1 MVRPILLLAT
11 FLSTASVAIELPSYP
26 IGPDATVSTTQWAW
40 DRFPPRGFVN
50 AGTQFGRDN
59 VLLVTL
65 DAGDGQANRP
75 PPFGTTFYN
84 TQGRVVG
91 MLNTPPGTAVVGSL
105 YIPQAWTTVDPASA
119 ALNRTTTLLLELS
132 PFADFSNCPQ
142 GECVVYPG
150 IGFTNADIN
159 NPLTNGGVPR
169 LRVLDKE
176 TSAAG
181 WVNLATPFQTNAWND
196 FCVAW
201 EGPRVVYYVNGQV
214 VYTDNTIVQPVPN
227 PTPIVGL
234 RKTFIQAYNYTT
246 NYDVHW
252 SRLEYGAQ
260 ANLSL
265 AATAGTAIAGQPF
278 TVTWTVGNSGPQ
290 AAGNIRVPLN
300 LLGAQLQ
307 SVSGA
312 CTSLPCTIPNLAV
325 GGTATINA
333 TYLVTAAIGSNLTA
347 EARLSSDS
355 VDCVPADNQ
364 LSLSIPV
371 QAAAPVVSAPVP
383 VDDRRAL
390 ALLLA
395 ALLLVGTWSL
405 RRR

>member
-1 MVRPILLLAT
+1 MTRTSLFLAALL
-11 FLSTASVAIELPSYP
+11 TAPAGAVELPTYP
-26 IGPDATVSTTQWAW
+26 TRPDNAVTTNEWAV

-59 VLLVTL
+59 VLRVTL
-65 DAGDGQANRP
+65 DAGDGLPNRP
-75 PPFGTTFYN
+75 PPFNSTFYN

-91 MLNTPPGTAVVGSL
+91 MLNTPPGTAVTGSL
-105 YIPQAWTTVDPASA
+105 YLPQAWTTTDPGSP

-132 PFADFSNCPQ
+132 PFADFSGCPN

-169 LRVLDKE
+169 IRVLDKE
-176 TSAAG
+176 TSANG

-196 FCVAW
+196 FCIAW
-201 EGPRVVYYVNGQV
+201 EGPRIRYYVNGQL
-214 VYTDNTIVQPVPN
+214 VYTDNTVVQPVPN
-227 PTPIVGL
+227 PTPIVGV

-246 NYDVHW
+246 NYDIHW

-260 ANLSL
+260 SNLSL
-265 AATAGTAIAGQPF
+265 TATAGTAIAGQPF

-290 AAGNIRVPLN
+290 AASNIRLPLN
-300 LLGAQLQ
+300 LVGAQLQ
-307 SVSGA
+307 TVSGA
-312 CTSLPCTIPNLAV
+312 CTSLPCTIANLAV
-325 GGTATINA
+325 GASATVSA
-333 TYLVTAAIGSNLTA
+333 TYLATATAGSTITANPRLT
-347 EARLSSDS
+347 SDS

-364 LSLSIPV
+364 LALSIPV
-371 QAAAPVVSAPVP
+371 QTAAPAASTPVP

-395 ALLLVGTWSL
+395 AMLVAGTLAL

>member
-1 MVRPILLLAT
+1 MTRFPLLLA
-11 FLSTASVAIELPSYP
+11 LLPLPALAIELPAYP
-26 IGPDATVSTTQWAW
+26 TRPDNTITATEWAV
-40 DRFPPRGFVN
+40 DRFPTRGFVN

-59 VLLVTL
+59 VLRVTL
-65 DAGDGQANRP
+65 DAGDGLLNRP
-75 PPFGTTFYN
+75 PPFGSTFYN

-91 MLNTPPGTAVVGSL
+91 LLNTPAGTAVTGSL
-105 YIPQAWTTVDPASA
+105 YLPQAWTSTDPASP

-132 PFADFSNCPQ
+132 PFADFTGCPQ

-169 LRVLDKE
+169 IRVLDKE

-196 FCVAW
+196 FCIAW
-201 EGPRVVYYVNGQV
+201 EGPRIRYYVNGQV
-214 VYTDNTIVQPVPN
+214 VYTDNTLVQPVPN
-227 PTPIVGL
+227 PTPIVGV

-260 ANLSL
+260 SDLRL
-265 AATAGTAIAGQPF
+265 AVTAPGNAIVGQPLS
-278 TVTWTVGNSGPQ
+278 VSWTVSNNGPQ
-290 AAGNIRVPLN
+290 AATNVQLPLQ
-300 LLGAQLQ
+300 LVGAPLQ
-307 SVSGA
+307 TVSGA
-312 CTSLPCTIPNLAV
+312 CTSLPCTIATLAV
-325 GGTATINA
+325 GASVTVNA
-333 TYLVTAAIGSNLTA
+333 TYQVTAPAGTPITANPRLT
-347 EARLSSDS
+347 SDS
-355 VDCVPADNQ
+355 VDCIPADNQ
-364 LSLSIPV
+364 LALSIPV
-371 QAAAPVVSAPVP
+371 QTAAPVGTAAVS

-395 ALLLVGTWSL
+395 ALLLAGTVAL